1 MAQRIAEGVRG
12 VKDVHNGILI
22 NYAAPRSDEA
32 IADDVQAVLHWDIWL
47 EGDPIQVTVKNGV
60 VTLTGTVGSD
70 VAKVRAGWDAWV
82 NDVQSVDTDGLKV
95 NPAIAGKERKRHQS
109 DVRSDGDIKKAVE
122 LSFRH
127 DPRLEHSSVNVSVE
141 DGVVILGGAVNHLK
155 AKTSAAQDARDII
168 GVMWVDNQLMV
179 QPEMKWP
186 RDAEVQKELNAA
198 LIWDPRL
205 VGSQIRAAVINHVA
219 YLTGD
224 VDSLQEQAEAQDVA
238 SRTKGVV
245 EVRNRLRV
253 ASPPEFFYYD
263 QPYSDY
269 EVFGG
274 PLPLKSDAQ
283 IKKEIEHAFFWSP
296 FVHRNDIN
304 VKVDNG
310 VVKLTGTVGSWI
322 GYEEAYQDAHNSAAA
337 VIDRLK
343 VK

>member
-155 AKTSAAQDARDII
+155 AKTSAA
-168 GVMWVDNQLMV
+168 
-179 QPEMKWP
+179 
-186 RDAEVQKELNAA
+186 
-198 LIWDPRL
+198 
-205 VGSQIRAAVINHVA
+205 
-219 YLTGD
+219 
-224 VDSLQEQAEAQDVA
+224 
-238 SRTKGVV
+238 
-245 EVRNRLRV
+245 
-253 ASPPEFFYYD
+253 
-263 QPYSDY
+263 
-269 EVFGG
+269 
-274 PLPLKSDAQ
+274 
-283 IKKEIEHAFFWSP
+283 
-296 FVHRNDIN
+296 
-304 VKVDNG
+304 
-310 VVKLTGTVGSWI
+310 
-322 GYEEAYQDAHNSAAA
+322 
-337 VIDRLK
+337 
-343 VK
+343 